1 MESTILVDEMVEP
14 GVNPDLVLGDRGP
27 LTNRDH
33 QMKSHWNGQQEMK
46 STILVE
52 EVVDPGI
59 SYNLVLGD
67 RCP

>member
-1 MESTILVDEMVEP
+1 MESTILVEGVIEP
-14 GVNPDLVLGDRGP
+14 GVNHDLVLGDRGP
-27 LTNRDH
+27 LTNHDH
-33 QMKSHWNGQQEMK
+33 QMKSHWNGQQIMK

-67 RCP
+67 